1 MLILDKKMFDQVKT
15 FRQFQMIADFVNTSS
30 GRVQKPL
37 LFAAECSECEQPFF
51 MLPQD
56 YSKAQVHSLDTVCPL
71 AECRNKRRR
80 KQRTK
85 VKSSSLILQGENH
98 GN

>member
-15 FRQFQMIADFVNTSS
+15 LKQFQMVADFVNSAS

-37 LFAAECSECEQPFF
+37 LFAAECSECEEPFF

-56 YSKAQVHSLDTVCPL
+56 YSRAQVHSLDMVCPRV
-71 AECRNKRRR
+71 ECRNKRRR
-80 KQRTK
+80 EQRK
-85 VKSSSLILQGENH
+85 AKSSK
-98 GN
+98 